1 MSEPRVAAGPLPAA
15 PYLKL
20 PEHGDPY
27 LVGSSCGSCDA
38 RFLGERSVC
47 ARCGARDKMQV
58 RRLSNHGTLHAFTI
72 VHRSF
77 PGVAVPYVSA
87 IVDLADGVSI
97 KGNLTNIA
105 ADPEQITFGMP
116 VEVIYGDALGRKDRD
131 GNSYVSYFF
140 QPATSSGQ

>member
-20 PEHGDPY
+20 PEHGDPH
-27 LVGSSCGSCDA
+27 LVGSFCGACDA

-47 ARCGARDKMQV
+47 ARCGARDKMQTK
-58 RRLSNHGTLHAFTI
+58 RLSNQGTLYAYTI

-77 PGVAVPYVSA
+77 PGVTVPYVSA

-97 KGNLTNIA
+97 KGNLLHVPF
-105 ADPEQITFGMP
+105 DPKEITFGMP
-116 VEVIYGDALGRKDRD
+116 VEVIYGDALGRKDRE
-131 GNSYVSYFF
+131 GNAYVSYFF
-140 QPATSSGQ
+140 QPARNAR